1 MQYKNNYALRNKNSI
16 TTRLHKSYFEAQR
29 FEKAALHEHDNSY
42 ATWVF
47 LRAVVVAT
55 GEYKH
60 RRREADA
67 FTTIYNC
74 IIHDSEIAR
83 MFVIV
88 DT

>member
-1 MQYKNNYALRNKNSI
+1 MRCKNNYALCNKTSI

-29 FEKAALHEHDNSY
+29 FEKAALYQHDNSY
-42 ATWVF
+42 ATWGF

-60 RRREADA
+60 RREAYA

-74 IIHDSEIAR
+74 IIHDSKIAR